1 MSFVLPAKYSED
13 TPIPKD
19 STVSIKTIP
28 AKTVAVTV
36 FSGYSSEIVLHI
48 HITDGRGETLV
59 DSLKV
64 AWSSMLQWHDI
75 QLHVFTGTLAS
86 SSAASV

>member
-19 STVSIKTIP
+19 STVSIKRLP

-48 HITDGRGETLV
+48 HIADGRGQTHGFTKS
-59 DSLKV
+59 SLELYV
-64 AWSSMLQWHDI
+64 T
-75 QLHVFTGTLAS
+75 V
-86 SSAASV
+86 V